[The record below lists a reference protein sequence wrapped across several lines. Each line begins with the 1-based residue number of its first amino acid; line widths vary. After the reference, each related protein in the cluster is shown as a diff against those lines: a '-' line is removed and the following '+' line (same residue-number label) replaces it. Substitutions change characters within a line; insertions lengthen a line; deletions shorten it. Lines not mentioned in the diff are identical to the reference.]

1 MNLMLDKHEVGAN
14 LKVKLAII
22 LKKSPN
28 QTNLKADRQQ
38 CMPIDFRFNRIHIQ

>member
-1 MNLMLDKHEVGAN
+1 MNLTQDKHEVRLN

-28 QTNLKADRQQ
+28 QTNLKADG
-38 CMPIDFRFNRIHIQ
+38 